1 MKDDTLFISQNVMY
15 EQLAVKKEKVEALEK
30 HLRELEDIRIKA
42 LYGLQNL
49 DAKRVKLQTE
59 ISQVGYLLR
68 NM

>member
-1 MKDDTLFISQNVMY
+1 MY

-68 NM
+68 NV